1 LHLTPA
7 LHTASAGIPPPDPA
21 QLTQAI
27 RDRDAA
33 QIRLEQAR
41 GAARGAQD
49 DLDAAR
55 RLALAAGRLRA
66 DAAHTCGQ
74 AIRDASDAGI
84 RNKRWWSWEKIRQ
97 TAGSLWHTTV
107 RAAQITVAVL
117 GVVALVIGGP
127 AAWIVFAAALVVL
140 ADTLARYTAGEAS
153 GWDVGLALLG
163 CIPGTRG
170 LTTTAGLARGL
181 RMAGGAL
188 RDGRVLTG
196 LVHGSAITHSI
207 LAAARTHLTT
217 LTTNLRDAS
226 THVTTILRNILGPF
240 PSPALAMAGGEPA
253 GRITG
258 RILRTEAGT
267 SRGVAR
273 AWTPPVHSLEN
284 PHTIRF
290 SQENVSPQTHDDITL
305 PELVESMRTEGWRG
319 KPIDVVELPDK
330 SLLSI
335 DNRRLLAAREAGI
348 DVPVI
353 RHHPDEPFPEERG
366 KSRFFRPNNNIR
378 QLSDGSLVR
387 GGMEGEILYKKKARP
402 LTWGEA
408 ALFRTAR
415 QPNNPDGSRFPLLGR
430 LEPPRI
436 LAGK

>member
-1 LHLTPA
+1 
-7 LHTASAGIPPPDPA
+7 
-21 QLTQAI
+21 
-27 RDRDAA
+27 
-33 QIRLEQAR
+33 
-41 GAARGAQD
+41 
-49 DLDAAR
+49 
-55 RLALAAGRLRA
+55 
-66 DAAHTCGQ
+66 
-74 AIRDASDAGI
+74 
-84 RNKRWWSWEKIRQ
+84 
-97 TAGSLWHTTV
+97 
-107 RAAQITVAVL
+107 
-117 GVVALVIGGP
+117 
-127 AAWIVFAAALVVL
+127 
-140 ADTLARYTAGEAS
+140 
-153 GWDVGLALLG
+153 
-163 CIPGTRG
+163 
-170 LTTTAGLARGL
+170 
-181 RMAGGAL
+181 M
-188 RDGRVLTG
+188 
-196 LVHGSAITHSI
+196 
-207 LAAARTHLTT
+207 
-217 LTTNLRDAS
+217 
-226 THVTTILRNILGPF
+226 
-240 PSPALAMAGGEPA
+240 
-253 GRITG
+253 
-258 RILRTEAGT
+258 
-267 SRGVAR
+267 
-273 AWTPPVHSLEN
+273 
-284 PHTIRF
+284 
-290 SQENVSPQTHDDITL
+290 SPQTHDDITL